1 MNALAITL
9 IVFLVIIIILIIVL
23 VPIFVLGSFFANQI
37 DDASRLYDGDKNK
50 ATCFVE
56 AVYKDDGITDSAKK
70 AFPETL
76 HNISDNK
83 IDQETLQ
90 KAKGIKLSDAIAI
103 MGHFADCDK

>member
-1 MNALAITL
+1 MNGLTIAL
-9 IVFLVIIIILIIVL
+9 IVILVIIIILIIVL
-23 VPIFVLGSFFANQI
+23 VPIFVLGSFVTKQI
-37 DDASRLYDGDKNK
+37 DDASRLYDGDMNK

-76 HNISDNK
+76 KNLSNNK
-83 IDQETLQ
+83 IDQDTLQ

-103 MGHFADCDK
+103 MGHFAECDK